1 MEEVLYAGID
11 RQWNGST
18 PFLQI
23 DRISGIF
30 CRFRISSVLLSRP
43 VATDL
48 KYLYRSR
55 RCLGISVRD
64 WSRRE
69 TRNAL
74 MIRPRLLP
82 RRSAH
87 LHWILWRKRLWLYCA
102 VSEAVPL
109 RLVCATRKNLSLSSP
124 RCCCGTKMPKTHSY
138 GSRKASVTAASDP
151 SLRKLKA
158 SPSVTS

>member
-1 MEEVLYAGID
+1 MEWINSFPAD
-11 RQWNGST
+11 RPNK
-18 PFLQI
+18 
-23 DRISGIF
+23 RY
-30 CRFRISSVLLSRP
+30 LLSLSNIFSAVVSSGGNRP
-43 VATDL
+43 EISIPVETVSWD
-48 KYLYRSR
+48 
-55 RCLGISVRD
+55 SVRD

-138 GSRKASVTAASDP
+138 GSRKASVTAASDS